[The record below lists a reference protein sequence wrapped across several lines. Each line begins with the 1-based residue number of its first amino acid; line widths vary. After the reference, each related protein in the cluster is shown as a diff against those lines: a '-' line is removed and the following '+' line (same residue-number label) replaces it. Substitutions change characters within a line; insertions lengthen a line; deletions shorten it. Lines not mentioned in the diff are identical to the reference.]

1 MKIIKAFNSKKI
13 LSLFWDQNGTP
24 YFNAKGIA
32 VGVFSGCFPF
42 FGFQT
47 LLGIFFARLINGN
60 LVLAAIG
67 TWISNPFTY
76 VPLYILNFKVG
87 SIFFKDNSKNIDFNE
102 LIGDDI
108 FSQGWIFTSRL
119 LLGSCLVGL
128 CFGLSLGFLTFYL
141 YRIRAQKKSL

>member
-1 MKIIKAFNSKKI
+1 MKIIKAFNIKKI
-13 LSLFWDQNGTP
+13 LSSFWNQDGSP

-87 SIFFKDNSKNIDFNE
+87 SLFFEDNSKNIDFQG
-102 LIGDDI
+102 LIGEDI
-108 FSQGWIFTSRL
+108 WSQGWIFTSRL

-128 CFGLSLGFLTFYL
+128 CLGFSLGFLSFYL
-141 YRIRAQKKSL
+141 YRSRYQNN

>member
-1 MKIIKAFNSKKI
+1 MKIIKAFNGKKI
-13 LSLFWDQNGTP
+13 LSLFWDQDGTP

-102 LIGDDI
+102 LIGEDI
-108 FSQGWIFTSRL
+108 FNQGWIFTSRL

>member
-13 LSLFWDQNGTP
+13 LSLFWDQDGTP

-102 LIGDDI
+102 LIRDDI
-108 FSQGWIFTSRL
+108 FNQGWIFTSRL

>member
-13 LSLFWDQNGTP
+13 LSLFWDQDGTP